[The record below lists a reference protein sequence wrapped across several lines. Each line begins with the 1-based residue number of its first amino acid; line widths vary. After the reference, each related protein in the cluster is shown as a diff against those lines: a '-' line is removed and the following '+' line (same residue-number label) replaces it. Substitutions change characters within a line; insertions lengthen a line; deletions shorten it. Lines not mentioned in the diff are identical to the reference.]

1 MLLPILSALSSLLF
15 IAPAS
20 AEDGSVDSAV
30 SSFADHVEGHAH
42 HVGHSDAL
50 MILIGHKIAL
60 QKLQR
65 SAQGSI
71 KSPDQSSDQKL
82 NQNFSQQSKIFKQV
96 MPVLSSY
103 MSTPKSYYLTTQMY
117 HDSLENR
124 AAMLADF
131 TALLAEYQKQ
141 LVSLP

>member
-1 MLLPILSALSSLLF
+1 MPSLMLLPILSALSSLLF

-30 SSFADHVEGHAH
+30 SSFAH